1 MTPLIDVFLREREI
15 VPVSAVPILALV
27 LPVLAADVASVLE
40 FKPVNR
46 QLGLV
51 KFPSTVTR
59 VGVGESTKKALVT
72 LIHSAFNHHIGDERF
87 HFEIHTIAA
96 TFRVQHIHPE
106 ENVEWSELEGVQ
118 IERQRDLPE
127 AEMDREGIVTQEV
140 EHELRIG

>member
-1 MTPLIDVFLREREI
+1 LTPLIDVFLREREI

-59 VGVGESTKKALVT
+59 VGVG
-72 LIHSAFNHHIGDERF
+72 
-87 HFEIHTIAA
+87 
-96 TFRVQHIHPE
+96 
-106 ENVEWSELEGVQ
+106 
-118 IERQRDLPE
+118 
-127 AEMDREGIVTQEV
+127 
-140 EHELRIG
+140 